1 MRLQLLKSAYSLTA
15 FLLTATAAIQLQQ
28 ITESPD
34 FYTINSGGDF
44 TTTTSGDSGL
54 EPVPPLIAV
63 EPDGKA
69 CGTGTSNKKKLR
81 LRQMNFCTENTRQP
95 ALNSQEQSPAASP
108 GTMTIPDTLPGIYT
122 QEHTGH
128 EKVGR
133 YCPEIEY
140 TAHLCCDGPVG
151 PFELTPRIIHL
162 KYVDFCQGRM
172 FSLLAG
178 PDFQHNY
185 FLGAYQSRFFSGL
198 CPYLSQGVG
207 CVLQITCGA
216 TFFSSRHL
224 VCILRKTDVSNLRC

>member
-1 MRLQLLKSAYSLTA
+1 MRLQLLKSAYGLSA
-15 FLLTATAAIQLQQ
+15 FLLTAKAAIQLQH

-34 FYTINSGGDF
+34 FYTINSGVDF
-44 TTTTSGDSGL
+44 TTTSGDSGL

-69 CGTGTSNKKKLR
+69 CGTGTSKKKRLR
-81 LRQMNFCTENTRQP
+81 LRQMTFCTENSRQP

-108 GTMTIPDTLPGIYT
+108 GTLTIPDALPGFYT

-140 TAHLCCDGPVG
+140 TAHLCCDGPIG

-162 KYVDFCQGRM
+162 KYVDFCQGRT
-172 FSLLAG
+172 FSLFG
-178 PDFQHNY
+178 RPDFLHIY
-185 FLGAYQSRFFSGL
+185 FGL
-198 CPYLSQGVG
+198 
-207 CVLQITCGA
+207 INRA
-216 TFFSSRHL
+216 F
-224 VCILRKTDVSNLRC
+224 